1 MTGAALEGGF
11 ADPAVDAAHAFRAA
25 LQAMARPGTVHRVAG
40 ARPPAPLSPAA
51 GALALMLLDHGT
63 GLWLAPSLDCAA
75 VLDWL
80 IFHTGAPFVPPGE
93 ARFAFGRWD
102 ELPLDAFSL
111 GTPEYPDRSA
121 TMVVEVG
128 ELATDASRAHRLTG
142 PGIEREAWLTVPDPA
157 VLIANR
163 ARYPLGLDFF
173 LTCGE
178 RLAALPRSVR
188 VEGRVEGRAGGRAEG
203 RVG

>member
-1 MTGAALEGGF
+1 MGGDSGRDSGSALEGGF
-11 ADPAVDAAHAFRAA
+11 ADPAVDAAHVFRAA
-25 LQAMARPGTVHRVAG
+25 LQAMARPGTVDRVAG

-51 GALALMLLDHGT
+51 GALALTLLDHDT
-63 GLWLAPSLDCAA
+63 GLWLAPSVDAPD
-75 VLDWL
+75 VREWL
-80 IFHTGAPFVPPGE
+80 TFHTGAPFVAPAE

-102 ELPLDAFSL
+102 ELPLDAFPL

-121 TMVVEVG
+121 TLVVEVDD
-128 ELATDASRAHRLTG
+128 LATDPARAHRLTG

-157 VLIANR
+157 TLAANR

-178 RLAALPRSVR
+178 RLAALPRTVR
-188 VEGRVEGRAGGRAEG
+188 VG
-203 RVG
+203 